1 MTGRRA
7 AGALTAGLL
16 AVAVLGGCSS
26 GDGDQP
32 APTTPT
38 EVSTPPPI
46 TPSGTVTPPT
56 SGLPGTLTPE
66 TGGSGIPIPTDP
78 QN

>member
-16 AVAVLGGCSS
+16 SVAVLGGCSG
-26 GDGDQP
+26 GDGEP
-32 APTTPT
+32 APATPT

-46 TPSGTVTPPT
+46 TPSGTVAPPT
-56 SGLPGTLTPE
+56 SGLPGTLTPG
-66 TGGSGIPIPTDP
+66 TGGSGIPIPTEP